1 MKEGLVP
8 DGHPLAPVTK
18 WQPLLVFL
26 DGPEHKRLRDAVTDS
41 LARFEARGIRRHV
54 MRHAHDAIDAMVR
67 SRRYAQ
73 PDRTDSRQSGEPS
86 AALAD
91 LVEQYANPVPLK
103 VITSLFG
110 MEEDYESLVT
120 DARTMISGGPTAAE
134 AGARVTHTLHAV
146 VQRKRRH
153 PGGDLPS
160 VLLGHGLNDE
170 EVRETLRLVMSA
182 AYEPTAQLIC
192 DSLAAFLGDAKARGQ
207 LSGGHITLP
216 EAMDDVLWNQ
226 PPMMTN
232 IGRWA
237 TGDTELGGR
246 KIREGDMLL
255 LGLAAGNNDPA
266 ARASGQSVR
275 GNRAH
280 LAFSTGSHEC
290 PGAVTGRG
298 IAETAIDVLMERLPG
313 ARLTMAP
320 EALPRKASLM
330 INQIREMPVTWDK
343 AGAEQILD
351 RREQQKYAPHVPKG
365 RERVHVPAPN
375 TAARTVPVVPIS

>member
-1 MKEGLVP
+1 M
-8 DGHPLAPVTK
+8 
-18 WQPLLVFL
+18 
-26 DGPEHKRLRDAVTDS
+26 TDS

-54 MRHAHDAIDAMVR
+54 VQHAHDAIDTMVR
-67 SRRYAQ
+67 SRRYV
-73 PDRTDSRQSGEPS
+73 QSASLQQGEPP

-91 LVEQYANPVPLK
+91 LVEQYANPVPLR

-110 MEEDYESLVT
+110 MEEDYDSLMT

-160 VLLGHGLNDE
+160 VLLEHGLTDE

-192 DSLAAFLGDAKARGQ
+192 DSLAAFLGDAATRGQ

-216 EAMDDVLWNQ
+216 EAMDDVLWTR

-237 TGDTELGGR
+237 TGDTELGGQR
-246 KIREGDMLL
+246 IQAGDMLL
-255 LGLAAGNNDPA
+255 LGLAAGNNDPS
-266 ARASGQSVR
+266 ARVPGQSVR

-280 LAFSTGSHEC
+280 LAFSTGPHEC

-313 ARLTMAP
+313 ARLTVAP
-320 EALPRKASLM
+320 DALPRKASLM
-330 INQIREMPVTWDK
+330 INQISEMPVTWDK

-351 RREQQKYAPHVPKG
+351 RREQQKYAPHVPSG
-365 RERVHVPAPN
+365 RERIHVPAPN
-375 TAARTVPVVPIS
+375 TAARTVPVLPIS